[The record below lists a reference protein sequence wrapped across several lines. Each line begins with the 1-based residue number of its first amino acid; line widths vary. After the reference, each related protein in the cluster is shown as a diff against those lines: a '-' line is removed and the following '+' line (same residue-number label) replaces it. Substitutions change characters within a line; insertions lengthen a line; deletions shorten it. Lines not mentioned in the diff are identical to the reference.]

1 MKLEAGQVA
10 VVTGAASGIGFELSR
25 ALGLRGLKLV
35 LADVNEEALAKAA
48 STLQVEGIE
57 TISVATDV
65 GNSNDIGVLAE
76 KTIEAFGAVNILCNN
91 AGIFCKPR
99 FSWEQPEETWR
110 KTFAVNVD
118 SVIFGIRKFVPLML
132 DQSGPAHIVNV
143 SSVGGHQSQP
153 FLSPYISSKFAVTAI
168 TESLFF
174 ELQALESDIGVSLL
188 CPGFTKTN
196 ILNTVDSIDVGA
208 AGAKSARFAR
218 TIDDAHL
225 EGLETGATPQEVA
238 KSTLEAIEENRFYV
252 FPSPHTKTYI
262 KDRFDGV
269 IAEKNPVL
277 SEKVRERFR
286 SEK

>member
-25 ALGLRGLKLV
+25 ALGLSGLKV
-35 LADVNEEALAKAA
+35 VMADIDEGALAEAA
-48 STLQVEGIE
+48 STLKGEGVE
-57 TISVATDV
+57 TIRVVTDV
-65 GNSNDIGVLAE
+65 SNINDIDALAD
-76 KTIEAFGAVNILCNN
+76 KTMEAFGAVNALCNN

-99 FSWEQPEETWR
+99 FLWEQPEETWR
-110 KTFAVNVD
+110 TTFSVNVD
-118 SVIFGIRKFVPLML
+118 SVIFGIRTFVPLML
-132 DQSGPAHIVNV
+132 GQSGPAHIVNV

-196 ILNTVDSIDVGA
+196 ILNSVDSID
-208 AGAKSARFAR
+208 AGAVGEKSAIFAR
-218 TIDDAHL
+218 TIDDAYL
-225 EGLETGATPQEVA
+225 EGLEAGATPREVA
-238 KSTLEAIEENRFYV
+238 RLTLEAIEENRFYV
-252 FPSPHTKTYI
+252 FPSVHTKSYI

-277 SEKVRERFR
+277 SEKVRERFQA
-286 SEK
+286 EK